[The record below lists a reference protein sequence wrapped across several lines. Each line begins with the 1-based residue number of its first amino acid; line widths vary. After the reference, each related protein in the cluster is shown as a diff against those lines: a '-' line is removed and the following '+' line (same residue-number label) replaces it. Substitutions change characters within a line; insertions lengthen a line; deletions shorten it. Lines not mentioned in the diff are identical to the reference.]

1 MSRGWFKSEYARK
14 KLEYFVKDFEAFYIQ
29 QQWFCCSCESG
40 EKKYIAMF
48 VLTKSKVR
56 IILIRFIICEGLVM
70 MLNYATINTAL
81 LIIMKK

>member
-1 MSRGWFKSEYARK
+1 
-14 KLEYFVKDFEAFYIQ
+14 
-29 QQWFCCSCESG
+29 
-40 EKKYIAMF
+40 MF

-81 LIIMKK
+81 LIIYEEMKNEE